1 MRPSAL
7 LLKSYIVTDVNLTAN
22 RAFDPEKPVNLGI
35 RDLIVEPDCRKDDKR
50 ARDWR
55 IFLCVKDAQNNDS
68 NSPYSF
74 RIELVGFFE
83 VEEQVPAKTQDVFA
97 CVNGTSVLYST
108 AREVLR
114 SLMSMGPY
122 QPILL
127 PAVCFFEDMHRLE
140 GGGEKGVAVAVESGT
155 VKPTGEHT
163 TTADAGT
170 ASLHKVRAKQST
182 KRQGGKK

>member
-1 MRPSAL
+1 MRPSSL
-7 LLKSYIVTDVNLTAN
+7 LLKSYIVTDVNVSAN
-22 RAFDPEKPVNLGI
+22 PAFDPEKPVNLGI
-35 RDLIVEPDCRKDDKR
+35 RDLIVEPECRPNEKNP
-50 ARDWR
+50 RDWR
-55 IFLCVKDAQNNDS
+55 IFLCVKDAQNKDS

-83 VEEQVPAKTQDVFA
+83 VEEKVPVKTLDVFA

-127 PAVCFFEDMHRLE
+127 PAVCFFEDTHRLE
-140 GGGEKGVAVAVESGT
+140 GGGEKGVAAVVESGAA
-155 VKPTGEHT
+155 KSKGEHT
-163 TTADAGT
+163 AVAVAGT
-170 ASLHKVRAKQST
+170 ASVRKTPAKRSSKQEV
-182 KRQGGKK
+182 GKN

>member
-7 LLKSYIVTDVNLTAN
+7 RLKSYIVTDVNVSAN
-22 RAFDPEKPVNLGI
+22 RAFDPDKDVNLGI
-35 RDLIVEPDCRKDDKR
+35 RDLIVEPDCRKDDKNP
-50 ARDWR
+50 RDWR
-55 IFLCVKDAQNNDS
+55 IFLCVKDAQNKDS

-83 VEEQVPAKTQDVFA
+83 VEESVPAKTLDVFA

-127 PAVCFFEDMHRLE
+127 PAVCFFENTHRLE
-140 GGGEKGVAVAVESGT
+140 DGGEKGVAAEPGVAQ
-155 VKPTGEHT
+155 PTGGH
-163 TTADAGT
+163 AVPVNVGT
-170 ASLHKVRAKQST
+170 ATVRKAQAKRSP
-182 KRQGGKK
+182 KREVGKN